1 MEALV
6 RIAEE
11 KYILKY
17 AKVTTFFEAIKLLWE
32 EHLEAIFVEKFNQ

>member
-11 KYILKY
+11 KYMLKLQ
-17 AKVTTFFEAIKLLWE
+17 KCTTFYEAMKLFWE
-32 EHLEAIFVEKFNQ
+32 EHLEMTFD